1 MLKPPSLA
9 KHPRGTAALPFSAES
24 MKSSSSLVSL
34 ALQSWATAGIAFKR
48 LLTQRFLS
56 LASIAGLMIA
66 SGFILSVPLYA
77 DATYFRL
84 LREELLAGRE
94 LELTQ
99 KPVDYAPLSFVFEL
113 KAAGRNSPQWK
124 NAVEVDQYLSSEA
137 LDTIELPILQV
148 VRRFRTD
155 GYFMFPPRDPDN
167 PGTQYSLT
175 TANFAFITPMEETV
189 IVVNGTVPQPF
200 VSLLREGDAL
210 EAMASES
217 FANEFG
223 VQVGD
228 TYSLR
233 TEQRQIPV
241 YIVGLWRAVDP
252 SAPYWDVKDK
262 NLLLVHEET
271 YAGIISDTVN
281 DELINST
288 WSITADGSSLHAGD
302 VQALEERIRAIE
314 TQAGTLL
321 PNTALITSPLEALT
335 RYQENAPTLTYLL
348 FAFSVP
354 ILSLIL
360 AFIGLVAGLFVGQQR
375 GEMAILRSRGAS
387 VFQVVGISLLQGVLL
402 GAVALVGGVG
412 LGYWITHS
420 IGRARSF
427 LDFSAAG
434 GLRVDMTPQVLGY
447 GLLGIAL
454 ILIIQVIIPTLGA
467 AENTIVTY
475 KQERARSFRVPWW
488 QRFWLDVI
496 LLIPAG
502 YGLWQLTEQSKRALS
517 GSEGI
522 PDPLQN
528 PLLLLVPA
536 LGIFSVALFTLRLVP
551 RLMAFVSWTLRPS
564 KSVGL
569 LMAARYLERTP
580 AFYSAPL
587 VLLVLTLGLSAF
599 TASLAR
605 TLDSQLDKQVHY
617 QVGADMNLYEL
628 GTTFNDDSPNP
639 VYTFGPVEDHMSIP
653 GVESATRVGRYKFTA
668 IVPSGNIQ
676 GTFLGIDRLTF
687 PSAVY
692 WQRDFASEQLG
703 VMMNQLAA
711 NPKGILVPGSLLTR
725 QKLQIGDTLRV
736 SITTGVAGQSI
747 PLEAA
752 IVGTFDLFPTWYPED
767 GAMIVGNLEEIF
779 LTAGAEYP
787 YEVWL
792 GTARNADPESIA
804 YSVRGFSILLDQQAD
819 QSKLVQN
826 GLNTIVREW
835 RSAELNIQTEQRRP
849 ERQGLFG
856 LLSVG
861 FVASALLTVLGF
873 LLYALFSF
881 RRRFIEMGML
891 RAIGLSIQQMTSL
904 LAAELGFLVLLGIG
918 VGTALGVF
926 ASRLFVPFLQIGA
939 SAQSQYPPFQI
950 EIAWLSIA
958 QIYVLFAL
966 LFIAALSALSALLVR
981 MKIFQAIKLGETT

>member
-1 MLKPPSLA
+1 MNPL
-9 KHPRGTAALPFSAES
+9 
-24 MKSSSSLVSL
+24 SSVISFV
-34 ALQSWATAGIAFKR
+34 LQVWATAGIAFKR

-94 LELTQ
+94 LDLLQ
-99 KPVDYAPLSFVFEL
+99 KPVDYAPLSFVFEQ

-124 NAVEVDQYLSSEA
+124 NVEEVDQYLSGAA
-137 LDTIELPILQV
+137 LQTIDLPILQL

-155 GYFMFPPRDPDN
+155 GYFMFPPRDPNN

-175 TANFAFITPMEETV
+175 TASFAFITPMEETV
-189 IVVNGTVPQPF
+189 IVVNGTIPQPF
-200 VSLLREGDAL
+200 VSLLREGDAI
-210 EAMASES
+210 EVMAHETL
-217 FANEFG
+217 ANEFG

-233 TEQRQIPV
+233 TDNGQIPV
-241 YIVGLWRAVDP
+241 MIVGLWRAADP
-252 SAPYWDVKDK
+252 TAAYWDVKDES
-262 NLLLVHEET
+262 LLLAHEES
-271 YAGIISDTVN
+271 YQGVISDRVG
-281 DELINST
+281 DELRNAT
-288 WSITADGSSLHAGD
+288 WMIIADGSSLHAND
-302 VQALEERIRAIE
+302 VAPLQERIQSIE
-314 TQAGTLL
+314 SRVDTLL
-321 PNTALITSPLEALT
+321 PETALIASPLEALA
-335 RYQENAPTLTYLL
+335 RYQDNAPTLTYLL

-360 AFIGLVAGLFVGQQR
+360 AFIGLVAGLFVNQQR

-387 VFQVVGISLLQGVLL
+387 TMQVVGMSLLQGMIL
-402 GAVALVGGVG
+402 GAVALAGGVG
-412 LGYWITHS
+412 LAYLITHS
-420 IGRARSF
+420 IGKARSF
-427 LDFSAAG
+427 LDFSAVG
-434 GLRVDMTPQVLGY
+434 GLRVSMTPQVLGY

-454 ILIIQVIIPTLGA
+454 ILVIQVLMPTLSA

-475 KQERARSFRVPWW
+475 KQERARSFRVTWW
-488 QRFWLDVI
+488 QRYWLDVL
-496 LLIPAG
+496 LLIPAA
-502 YGLWQLTEQSKRALS
+502 YGLWQLTRQSQNALE
-517 GSEGI
+517 GAEGI

-551 RLMAFVSWTLRPS
+551 RLMELISRLLKPS
-564 KSVGL
+564 KSVGM
-569 LMAARYLERTP
+569 LMAARYLARTP
-580 AFYSAPL
+580 ALYSAPL

-605 TLDSQLDKQVHY
+605 TLDSQLDKQIHY
-617 QVGADMNLYEL
+617 QVGADMNIFEL
-628 GTTFNDDSPNP
+628 GTTFNEDNPNP
-639 VYTFGPVEDHMSIP
+639 VYTFGPVEDHLSIP
-653 GVESATRVGRYKFTA
+653 GVQSATRVGRYKFSATA
-668 IVPSGNIQ
+668 QTGSLQ
-676 GTFLGIDRLTF
+676 GTFLAIDRLTF
-687 PSAVY
+687 PSAAY

-703 VMMNQLAA
+703 VLLNELAA
-711 NPKGILVPGSLLTR
+711 NPTGVLVPSDLLAK
-725 QKLQIGDTLRV
+725 QKLEIGDTLRLAV
-736 SITTGVAGQSI
+736 TTGVAGQSI
-747 PLEAA
+747 PMEAP
-752 IVGTFDLFPTWYPED
+752 IVGTFNLFPTWYPEAD
-767 GAMIVGNLEEIF
+767 TMIVGNLEELF
-779 LTAGAEYP
+779 LRAGAEYP
-787 YEVWL
+787 HEVWL
-792 GTARNADPESIA
+792 RTTRDADPETIA
-804 YSVRGFSILLDQQAD
+804 YAVRGFSILLDQQAD

-835 RSAELNIQTEQRRP
+835 SSAELSIRAEQRRP

-861 FVASALLTVLGF
+861 FVSSALLTVLGF

-904 LAAELGFLVLLGIG
+904 LAAELAFLVLLGIG

-966 LFIAALSALSALLVR
+966 LFVGALAVLSSLLVR

>member
-1 MLKPPSLA
+1 MNF
-9 KHPRGTAALPFSAES
+9 FSR
-24 MKSSSSLVSL
+24 LVSFT
-34 ALQSWATAGIAFKR
+34 LQIWATAGIAFKR

-94 LELTQ
+94 LDLIQ
-99 KPVDYAPLSFVFEL
+99 KPVDYAPLAFVFEL
-113 KAAGRNSPQWK
+113 KAAGRNSPQWR
-124 NAVEVDQYLSSEA
+124 NVVDVDEYLSGAAPRSI
-137 LDTIELPILQV
+137 DLPILQL

-155 GYFMFPPRDPDN
+155 GYFMYPPRDPNN
-167 PGTQYSLT
+167 PGTQYTLT
-175 TANFAFITPMEETV
+175 TANFALITPMDETI
-189 IVVNGTVPQPF
+189 IVVNGTAPQPL
-200 VSLLREGDAL
+200 VSLLREGDAI

-228 TYSLR
+228 TYFLR
-233 TEQRQIPV
+233 MEQGQIPV
-241 YIVGLWRAVDP
+241 YIAGLWRAVDP
-252 SAPYWDVKDK
+252 TAPYWDVK
-262 NLLLVHEET
+262 NENMLLVHEET
-271 YAGIISDTVN
+271 YKGFISDRVN
-281 DELINST
+281 DELRNST
-288 WSITADGSSLHAGD
+288 WSIVVDGSSLHARD
-302 VQALEERIRAIE
+302 VAALEEHIRAIE
-314 TQAGTLL
+314 NHASTLL
-321 PNTALITSPLEALT
+321 PNTALIASPLEALA

-348 FAFSVP
+348 YAFSVP

-360 AFIGLVAGLFVGQQR
+360 AFIGLVAGLFVNQQR

-387 VFQVVGISLLQGVLL
+387 TMQVVGISLLQGIIL
-402 GAVALVGGVG
+402 GGVALAGGIG

-434 GLRVDMTPQVLGY
+434 GLRVSMTPEVLAY
-447 GLLGIAL
+447 GLLGIAI
-454 ILIIQVIIPTLGA
+454 ILIIQMLIPTLSA

-475 KQERARSFRVPWW
+475 KQERARSLRLPWW
-488 QRFWLDVI
+488 QRYWLDVL

-502 YGLWQLTEQSKRALS
+502 YGLWQLVQQSKRALE
-517 GSEGI
+517 GSEAV

-551 RLMAFVSWTLRPS
+551 RFMDLISRLLKPS

-569 LMAARYLERTP
+569 LMAARYLARTP
-580 AFYSAPL
+580 ALYSAPL

-617 QVGADMNLYEL
+617 QVGAGINLYEL
-628 GTTFNDDSPNP
+628 GTTFNDDSPDP
-639 VYTFGPVEDHMSIP
+639 VYTFGPVEEHLSIP
-653 GVESATRVGRYKFTA
+653 GVESATRVGRYKFSA
-668 IVPSGNIQ
+668 IVPNGSMQ
-676 GTFLGIDRLTF
+676 GTFLGLDRLTF
-687 PSAVY
+687 PSAAY

-703 VMMNQLAA
+703 VLMNELAA
-711 NPKGILVPGSLLTR
+711 NPTGILVPSSLLID
-725 QKLQIGDTLRV
+725 QKIEIGDTLRLG
-736 SITTGVAGQSI
+736 ITTGIAGQSI
-747 PLEAA
+747 TMESP
-752 IVGTFDLFPTWYPED
+752 IVGSFDLFPTWYPEGD
-767 GAMIVGNLEEIF
+767 TMIIGNLEELF
-779 LTAGAEYP
+779 LRAGAEYP
-787 YEVWL
+787 HEVWL
-792 GTARNADPESIA
+792 GTTYAADPEAIA
-804 YSVRGFSILLDQQAD
+804 YTVRGFSILLDQQAD

-826 GLNTIVREW
+826 GLNTIVRDW
-835 RSAELNIQTEQRRP
+835 SSAELNIRAEQRRP

-861 FVASALLTVLGF
+861 FVSSALLTVLGF

-891 RAIGLSIQQMTSL
+891 RAIGLSVRQMTSL
-904 LAAELGFLVLLGIG
+904 LAAELAFLVLLGIG

-939 SAQSQYPPFQI
+939 STQSQYPPFQI

-958 QIYVLFAL
+958 QIYVLFII

>member
-1 MLKPPSLA
+1 MNFFSRLTSLA
-9 KHPRGTAALPFSAES
+9 H
-24 MKSSSSLVSL
+24 
-34 ALQSWATAGIAFKR
+34 QIWATAGIAFKR

-56 LASIAGLMIA
+56 FASIAGLMIA
-66 SGFILSVPLYA
+66 SGFVLSVPLYA

-113 KAAGRNSPQWK
+113 KAAGRNSPQWQ
-124 NAVEVDQYLSSEA
+124 NVEEVDEYLSDGA
-137 LDTIELPILQV
+137 LRTIDLPIHQM

-155 GYFMFPPRDPDN
+155 GYFMFPPRDPSN
-167 PGTQYSLT
+167 PGAQYSLT
-175 TANFAFITPMEETV
+175 TANFAFITPMEET
-189 IVVNGTVPQPF
+189 ILVVNGALPQPF
-200 VSLLREGDAL
+200 VSLLNEGDAI
-210 EAMASES
+210 EAMASET

-233 TEQRQIPV
+233 TDTRQLPV
-241 YIVGLWRAVDP
+241 YIAGLWRAVDP
-252 SAPYWDVKDK
+252 SAPYWDVKDQ

-271 YAGIISDTVN
+271 YAGIISDTVD
-281 DELINST
+281 DELVNST
-288 WSITADGSSLHAGD
+288 WTITADGSSLHAGD
-302 VQALEERIRAIE
+302 VQALEDRIRSIE
-314 TQAGTLL
+314 SQAAELL
-321 PNTALITSPLEALT
+321 PNTALIASPLEALA

-387 VFQVVGISLLQGVLL
+387 AFQVVGISLLQGVIL
-402 GAVALVGGVG
+402 GAVALAGGIG

-434 GLRVDMTPQVLGY
+434 GLRVDMTPQILGY
-447 GLLGIAL
+447 GLLGIGI
-454 ILIIQVIIPTLGA
+454 ILIIQVLIPTLSA
-467 AENTIVTY
+467 AENTIVSY
-475 KQERARSFRVPWW
+475 KQERARSFRIPWW
-488 QRFWLDVI
+488 QRYWLDVI

-502 YGLWQLTEQSKRALS
+502 YGLWQLTEQSKQALS
-517 GSEGI
+517 GAEEI

-536 LGIFSVALFTLRLVP
+536 LGIFSVALLTLRLVP
-551 RLMAFVSWTLRPS
+551 RLMALISWALRPS

-617 QVGADMNLYEL
+617 QVGADMNLVEL
-628 GTTFNDDSPNP
+628 GTTFNEDAPSP
-639 VYTFGPVEDHMSIP
+639 VYTFGPVEDHLTLP

-668 IVPSGNIQ
+668 IVPSGSLQ

-687 PSAVY
+687 PTAGY
-692 WQRDFASEQLG
+692 WQRDFATEQLG
-703 VMMNQLAA
+703 VLMNQLAV
-711 NPKGILVPGSLLTR
+711 NPKGILVPENILAQ
-725 QKLQIGDTLRV
+725 QKLEVGDTLRI
-736 SITTGVAGQSI
+736 SITTGVAGESI
-747 PLEAA
+747 PFEAP
-752 IVGTFDLFPTWYPED
+752 IVGSFELFPTWYPED
-767 GAMIVGNLEEIF
+767 GAMIVGSLEELF

-787 YEVWL
+787 HEVWL
-792 GTARNADPESIA
+792 GTGREADPESIA
-804 YSVRGFSILLDQQAD
+804 YAVRGFSILLDQQAD

-826 GLNTIVREW
+826 GLNTIVRDW
-835 RSAELNIQTEQRRP
+835 KSAELDIRTEQRRP

-891 RAIGLSIQQMTSL
+891 RAIGLSIRQMTGL
-904 LAAELGFLVLLGIG
+904 LAAELAFLVLLGIG

-950 EIAWLSIA
+950 EIAWLAIA
-958 QIYVLFAL
+958 EIYVLFAL
-966 LFIAALSALSALLVR
+966 LFVAALSALSALLVR

>member
-1 MLKPPSLA
+1 MNF
-9 KHPRGTAALPFSAES
+9 FSN
-24 MKSSSSLVSL
+24 LISL
-34 ALQSWATAGIAFKR
+34 ALQIWATAGIAFKR
-48 LLTQRFLS
+48 LLTQRLLS

-84 LREELLAGRE
+84 LREELLVGRE
-94 LELTQ
+94 VELTQ

-113 KAAGRNSPQWK
+113 KAAGRDSPQWK
-124 NAVEVDQYLSSEA
+124 NVVDVDNYLSNTA
-137 LDTIELPILQV
+137 LRTIDLPILQV

-155 GYFMFPPRDPDN
+155 GYNMYSPRDPN
-167 PGTQYSLT
+167 NTGTQYPLT
-175 TANFAFITPMEETV
+175 TANIAFMTPLEEN
-189 IVVNGTVPQPF
+189 IIIVNGRTPQPF
-200 VSLLREGDAL
+200 VSLLREGDAI

-217 FANEFG
+217 LATEFG
-223 VQVGD
+223 VQAGD
-228 TYSLR
+228 IYTLR
-233 TEQRQIPV
+233 TDNGPIPIS
-241 YIVGLWRAVDP
+241 IVGLWRPVDP
-252 SAPYWDVKDK
+252 LAPYWDVKRDTW
-262 NLLLVHEET
+262 LFVDEES
-271 YAGIISDTVN
+271 YEGIISDRVD
-281 DELINST
+281 DELISST
-288 WSITADGSSLHAGD
+288 WSIIADGSSLHAND
-302 VQALEERIRAIE
+302 VNGLKERILSIE
-314 TQAGTLL
+314 SQAATLL
-321 PNTALITSPLEALT
+321 PKTALIASPLDALT

-387 VFQVVGISLLQGVLL
+387 AIQVVGISLLQGIIL
-402 GAVALVGGVG
+402 GVIALGGGVA

-420 IGRARSF
+420 IGKARSF
-427 LDFSAAG
+427 LDFGAVG
-434 GLRVDMTPQVLGY
+434 GLRVSMTPQVIGY
-447 GLLGIAL
+447 GLLGIAI
-454 ILIIQVIIPTLGA
+454 ILLIQVLLPTLSA

-475 KQERARSFRVPWW
+475 KQERARSFRNPWW
-488 QRFWLDVI
+488 QKYWLDVI
-496 LLIPAG
+496 LLLPAG
-502 YGLWQLTEQSKRALS
+502 YGLWQLTQQSKQALN
-517 GSEGI
+517 GSETI

-551 RLMAFVSWTLRPS
+551 RLMDFVSWALHTS

-569 LMAARYLERTP
+569 LMAARYLARTP

-605 TLDSQLDKQVHY
+605 TLDSQLNKQMRY
-617 QVGADMNLYEL
+617 QVGADINLYEF
-628 GTTFNDDSPNP
+628 GTTFNEDSPNP
-639 VYTFGPVEDHMSIP
+639 VYTFAPVEDHLSIP
-653 GVESATRVGRYKFTA
+653 EVQSATRVGRYKFSATGQ
-668 IVPSGNIQ
+668 SGTIQ
-676 GTFLGIDRLTF
+676 GIFLGVDRLTF
-687 PSAVY
+687 PSAAY

-703 VMMNQLAA
+703 TLMNQLAA
-711 NPKGILVPGSLLTR
+711 DPNGILVPITLLEK
-725 QKLQIGDTLRV
+725 QKLEIGDTVRLAV
-736 SITTGVAGQSI
+736 TTGVAGESI
-747 PLEAA
+747 PLEAH
-752 IVGTFDLFPTWYPED
+752 IVGSFDLFPTWYPEN
-767 GAMIVGNLEEIF
+767 GTMIVGNLEELF
-779 LTAGAEYP
+779 LRAGAAYP
-787 YEVWL
+787 HEVWL
-792 GTARNADPESIA
+792 ATTPNADPETIA
-804 YSVRGFSILLDQQAD
+804 YAVRGFSILLDQQAD

-835 RSAELNIQTEQRRP
+835 SSAELNIRAEQRRP

-904 LAAELGFLVLLGIG
+904 LAAELAFLVLLGIG

-950 EIAWLSIA
+950 EIAWLSIVE
-958 QIYVLFAL
+958 IYVLFII

>member
-1 MLKPPSLA
+1 MNF
-9 KHPRGTAALPFSAES
+9 FSALTS
-24 MKSSSSLVSL
+24 FAFRIWSTMR
-34 ALQSWATAGIAFKR
+34 IAWKR

-94 LELTQ
+94 ADLTQ
-99 KPVDYAPLSFVFEL
+99 KPADYAPLSFVFEL
-113 KAAGRNSPQWK
+113 KAAGKNSPQWK
-124 NAVEVDQYLSSEA
+124 NVEPLDDYLSRQA
-137 LDTIELPILQV
+137 LHTIGLPVLQV

-155 GYFMFPPRDPDN
+155 GYYMFPPRDPNN

-175 TANFAFITPMEETV
+175 TANFAFITPMEKTIIV
-189 IVVNGTVPQPF
+189 IDGTTPQPF
-200 VSLLREGDAL
+200 VSLLREGDAV

-233 TEQRQIPV
+233 TERGQIPV
-241 YIVGLWRAVDP
+241 SIVGLWRPADP
-252 SAPYWDVKDK
+252 AASYWDVKAE
-262 NLLLVHEET
+262 NMLLVHEDT
-271 YAGIISDTVN
+271 YKGIISDTVT
-281 DELINST
+281 DELVNST
-288 WSITADGSSLHAGD
+288 WSLTVDGASLHADD
-302 VQALEERIRAIE
+302 VAALEERIHAIE
-314 TQAGTLL
+314 ARAQTLL
-321 PNTALITSPLEALT
+321 PKTALIASPLEALE
-335 RYQENAPTLTYLL
+335 RYQQNAPTLTYLL

-387 VFQVVGISLLQGVLL
+387 AVQVVGISLLQGVLL
-402 GAVALVGGVG
+402 GIVALLGGIG
-412 LGYWITHS
+412 LAYWITHS
-420 IGRARSF
+420 IGKARSF

-434 GLRVDMTPQVLGY
+434 GLRVSMTPQVLGY
-447 GLLGIAL
+447 GLLGIAI
-454 ILIIQVIIPTLGA
+454 ILVLQVLIPTLSA

-475 KQERARSFRVPWW
+475 KQERARSFRLPWW
-488 QRFWLDVI
+488 QKYWLDVI

-502 YGLWQLTEQSKRALS
+502 YGLWQLTMQSKKALS
-517 GSEGI
+517 DAEGI

-536 LGIFSVALFTLRLVP
+536 LGIFSVALFTLRIVP
-551 RLMAFVSWTLRPS
+551 RFMALISWLLRPS

-580 AFYSAPL
+580 SFYSAPL

-605 TLDSQLDKQVHY
+605 TLDIQLDKQMRY

-628 GTTFNDDSPNP
+628 GTTVNEDSPDP
-639 VYTFGPVEDHMSIP
+639 VYTFGPVEDHLSIP
-653 GVESATRVGRYKFTA
+653 GVNAATRVGRYKFSA
-668 IVPSGNIQ
+668 IVPSGSLQ
-676 GTFLGIDRLTF
+676 GIFLGIDRLTF
-687 PSAVY
+687 PSAAY

-703 VMMNQLAA
+703 VLMNQLAA
-711 NPKGILVPGSLLTR
+711 NPKGVLVPESLLAKY
-725 QKLQIGDTLRV
+725 KLKVGDSLRT

-747 PLEAA
+747 SLNAT
-752 IVGTFDLFPTWYPED
+752 IVGSFKLFPTWYPEN
-767 GAMIVGNLEEIF
+767 GMMIVGDLEELF

-792 GTARNADPESIA
+792 GTSPDANPEAIA
-804 YSVRGFSILLDQQAD
+804 YAVRGFSILLDQQAD
-819 QSKLVQN
+819 PSRLVQN
-826 GLNTIVREW
+826 GLNTIVKEW
-835 RSAELNIQTEQRRP
+835 KSAELNIRTQQRRP

-861 FVASALLTVLGF
+861 FIASALLTVLGF

-891 RAIGLSIQQMTSL
+891 RAIGLSIRQMTSL
-904 LAAELGFLVLLGIG
+904 LAAELAFLVLLGIG

-939 SAQSQYPPFQI
+939 GAQSQYPPFQI
-950 EIAWLSIA
+950 EVAWLSIA
-958 QIYVLFAL
+958 QIYILFIVLFL
-966 LFIAALSALSALLVR
+966 VALSALSALLVR
-981 MKIFQAIKLGETT
+981 MKVFQAIKLGETT

>member
-1 MLKPPSLA
+1 MNF
-9 KHPRGTAALPFSAES
+9 FSN
-24 MKSSSSLVSL
+24 LISL
-34 ALQSWATAGIAFKR
+34 ALQIWATAGIAFKR
-48 LLTQRFLS
+48 LLTQRLLS

-84 LREELLAGRE
+84 LREELLVGRE
-94 LELTQ
+94 VELTQ

-113 KAAGRNSPQWK
+113 KAAGRDSPQWK
-124 NAVEVDQYLSSEA
+124 NVVDVDNYLSNTA
-137 LDTIELPILQV
+137 LRTIDLPILQV

-155 GYFMFPPRDPDN
+155 GYNMYSPRDPN
-167 PGTQYSLT
+167 NTGTQYPLT
-175 TANFAFITPMEETV
+175 TANIAFMTPLEEN
-189 IVVNGTVPQPF
+189 IIIVNGRTPQPF
-200 VSLLREGDAL
+200 VSLLREGDAI

-217 FANEFG
+217 LATEFG
-223 VQVGD
+223 VQAGD
-228 TYSLR
+228 IYTLR
-233 TEQRQIPV
+233 TDNGPIPIS
-241 YIVGLWRAVDP
+241 IVGLWRPVDP
-252 SAPYWDVKDK
+252 LAPYWDVKRDTW
-262 NLLLVHEET
+262 LFVDEES
-271 YAGIISDTVN
+271 YEGIISDRVD
-281 DELINST
+281 DELISST
-288 WSITADGSSLHAGD
+288 WSIIADGSSLHAND
-302 VQALEERIRAIE
+302 VNGLKERILSIE
-314 TQAGTLL
+314 SQAATLL
-321 PNTALITSPLEALT
+321 PKTALIASPLDALT

-387 VFQVVGISLLQGVLL
+387 AIQVVGISLLQGIIL
-402 GAVALVGGVG
+402 GVIALGGG
-412 LGYWITHS
+412 IALGYWITHS
-420 IGRARSF
+420 IGKARSF
-427 LDFSAAG
+427 LDFGAVG
-434 GLRVDMTPQVLGY
+434 GLRVSMTPQVIGY
-447 GLLGIAL
+447 GLLGIAI
-454 ILIIQVIIPTLGA
+454 ILLIQVLLPTLSA

-475 KQERARSFRVPWW
+475 KQERARSFRNPWW
-488 QRFWLDVI
+488 QKYWLDVI
-496 LLIPAG
+496 LLLPAG
-502 YGLWQLTEQSKRALS
+502 YGLWQLTQQSKQALN
-517 GSEGI
+517 GSETI

-551 RLMAFVSWTLRPS
+551 RLMDFVSWALHTS

-569 LMAARYLERTP
+569 LMAARYLARTP

-605 TLDSQLDKQVHY
+605 TLDSQLNKQMRY
-617 QVGADMNLYEL
+617 QVGADINLYEF
-628 GTTFNDDSPNP
+628 GTTFNEDSPNP
-639 VYTFGPVEDHMSIP
+639 VYTFAPVEDHLSIP
-653 GVESATRVGRYKFTA
+653 EVQSATRVGRYKFSATGQ
-668 IVPSGNIQ
+668 SGTIQ
-676 GTFLGIDRLTF
+676 GIFLGVDRLTF
-687 PSAVY
+687 PSAAY

-703 VMMNQLAA
+703 TLMNQLAA
-711 NPKGILVPGSLLTR
+711 DPNGILVPITLLEK
-725 QKLQIGDTLRV
+725 QKLEIGDTVRLAV
-736 SITTGVAGQSI
+736 TTGVAGESI
-747 PLEAA
+747 PLEAH
-752 IVGTFDLFPTWYPED
+752 IVGSFDLFPTWYPEN
-767 GAMIVGNLEEIF
+767 GTMIVGNLEELF
-779 LTAGAEYP
+779 LRAGAAYP
-787 YEVWL
+787 HEVWL
-792 GTARNADPESIA
+792 ATTPNTDPETIA
-804 YSVRGFSILLDQQAD
+804 YAVRGFSILLDQQAD

-835 RSAELNIQTEQRRP
+835 ASAELNIRAEQRRP

-904 LAAELGFLVLLGIG
+904 LAAELAFLVLLGIG

-950 EIAWLSIA
+950 EIAWLSIVE
-958 QIYVLFAL
+958 IYVLFII